1 MHFLCCILDRPKSTK
16 VKCRNDIGRDSWVW
30 AEQGLGIAKQNSPQE
45 LGEEALTEWS
55 PTRRKTERPVNTIIV
70 ESYIL

>member
-30 AEQGLGIAKQNSPQE
+30 AEQGLGVAKQNSPQE
-45 LGEEALTEWS
+45 LGEEALAAWS
-55 PTRRKTERPVNTIIV
+55 PTRRKTERPVNKII